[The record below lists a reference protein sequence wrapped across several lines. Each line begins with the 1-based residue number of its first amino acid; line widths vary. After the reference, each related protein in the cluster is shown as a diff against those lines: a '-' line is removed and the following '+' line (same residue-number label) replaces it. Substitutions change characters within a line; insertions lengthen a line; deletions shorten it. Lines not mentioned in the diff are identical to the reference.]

1 MKPHKIDKREA
12 NRDPITGEPGAH
24 PIGTGLGAA
33 AGAVAAGAAAGTV
46 AGPVGTI
53 LGAAAGA
60 VVGGLA
66 GKGAGEVF
74 DPTVE
79 AAFWEE
85 NHAREPYYQPGY
97 TYDDYAPAYR
107 TGYLG

>member
-33 AGAVAAGAAAGTV
+33 AGAVAAGAAAGTG
-46 AGPVGTI
+46 AGPVGTLI
-53 LGAAAGA
+53 GAAAGA
-60 VVGGLA
+60 GLGGLA

-79 AAFWEE
+79 AAFLEE
-85 NHAREPYYQPGY
+85 KYSPEPDDAPGY
-97 TYDDYAPAYR
+97 THD
-107 TGYLG
+107 GY